1 MILFMFI
8 KQEMDGGIGMTLE
21 ELILV
26 TSLCADNRGRTTKD
40 E

>member
-1 MILFMFI
+1 MILFMLI
-8 KQEMDGGIGMTLE
+8 KLEMDGGIDMIFE

-26 TSLCADNRGRTTKD
+26 TSLCADHRKRTTND

>member
-1 MILFMFI
+1 MILSMFI
-8 KQEMDGGIGMTLE
+8 KQEMDGSIDVTFE

-26 TSLCADNRGRTTKD
+26 TSPCADNRGRTTND